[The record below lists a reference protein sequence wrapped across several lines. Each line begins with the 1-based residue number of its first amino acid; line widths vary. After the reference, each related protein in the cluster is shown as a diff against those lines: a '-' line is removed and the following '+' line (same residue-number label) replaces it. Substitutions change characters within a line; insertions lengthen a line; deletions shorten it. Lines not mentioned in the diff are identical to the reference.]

1 MRVLQV
7 AQKPQRRGA
16 EVFAR
21 QLGAWLAAAGHEVRH
36 AYLYR
41 YAGASPLPLGDGDV
55 AFDRPQ
61 GSLLERLPCGNP
73 ALLADLHRLLRDW
86 RPDVVQ
92 VNGGRSV
99 KYGALATLLAPRR
112 RWKLVYRNIDS
123 PRFWVRGAPRRLY
136 FRRLVMPRLDG
147 VVGVSRQTLDEV
159 YDVYGLDAPGEL
171 IPNGIDLAPLR
182 AFADRAAVRERLGT
196 PTQQVVLLFFGAV
209 TAQKRPDRFVRLVHR
224 LRQAGEDV
232 EGWVLGDGELRPETE
247 TLAAELGAAEG
258 LRFLGYRPDVA
269 GLVAAADLLVST
281 SDTEGIPAAVLEA
294 SYLELPV
301 AGFAV
306 GGMAECVR
314 HGETG
319 LLAPPGDE
327 EELFRLAA
335 RLVRA
340 PGERRALGRNGRL
353 FVEQGFSIDAIG
365 RRYEAFYRRLL
376 GGDGGEDGDGGDG
389 GGERRG
395 SGRPAARSGH
405 RPAMNEPP

>member
-1 MRVLQV
+1 MRILQV

-16 EVFAR
+16 EIFAW
-21 QLGAWLAAAGHEVRH
+21 QLGTWLAAAGHQVRH

-41 YAGASPLPLGDGDV
+41 YAGDSPLPLNDGDV

-61 GSLLERLPCGNP
+61 GSILERLPCGNP
-73 ALLADLHRLLRDW
+73 ALLADLHRLVRDW

-112 RWKLVYRNIDS
+112 RWTLVYRNIDS
-123 PRFWVRGAPRRLY
+123 PRFWVRGAVRRLY
-136 FRRLVMPRLDG
+136 FQRLVMPRLDG
-147 VVGVSRQTLDEV
+147 VVGVSRQTFDEA
-159 YDVYGLDAPGEL
+159 YDFYRLDAPGEL

-182 AFADRAAVRERLGT
+182 AFADGRAVRERLGT
-196 PTQQVVLLFFGAV
+196 PPQRVVLLFFGAV

-224 LRQAGEDV
+224 LRQSGEDV

-258 LRFLGYRPDVA
+258 LRFLGYRPDIA
-269 GLVAAADLLVST
+269 GFVAAADVLVST

-306 GGMAECVR
+306 GGMPECVR

-319 LLAPPGDE
+319 LLAAPGDE
-327 EELFRLAA
+327 DELFRLVR
-335 RLVRA
+335 RLVRD
-340 PGERRALGRNGRL
+340 PGERRALGAAGRRL
-353 FVEQGFSIDAIG
+353 VEEGFSIEAVG
-365 RRYEAFYRRLL
+365 RRYESFYRRLRAA
-376 GGDGGEDGDGGDG
+376 GG

-395 SGRPAARSGH
+395 SERPASRSVH
-405 RPAMNEPP
+405 